1 MQIVLNYKKPN
12 RISCCRQTV
21 SKGLEINITGSP
33 PRPGTFLGHVFQVF
47 YCRLQENTVF
57 CHCVAQLQW
66 LWWAEHLPT
75 ICSGLSVDLLRD
87 SAMRSSCC
95 VCWLWWCSCER
106 YALDPLPLG
115 WAWLA
120 FGTQNAKAWRIL
132 VIHTPPCYF
141 VWVIRNVLSA

>member
-1 MQIVLNYKKPN
+1 MQIVLNYKKTN
-12 RISCCRQTV
+12 RISCCRRTV

-33 PRPGTFLGHVFQVF
+33 PWDLPRPCLPGVLLPLAGE
-47 YCRLQENTVF
+47 YCILSL
-57 CHCVAQLQW
+57 CGPASVALMGRAPAYHMQ
-66 LWWAEHLPT
+66 
-75 ICSGLSVDLLRD
+75 CGLSVGLLRD

-95 VCWLWWCSCER
+95 VCWLWWCSCEG